1 MPSDKSEPITI
12 YRKSLRWRES
22 AEARSGHVCKHLC
35 KLSLQQKWSNFLVY
49 SKVYF
54 GNLNGSYMSYAKKK
68 NCYLCESSVSVG
80 EGTVPLCK
88 PTKNKEFCGKSF
100 CKAGSIILS
109 DLIKSVGINC
119 DKLTVDDSQS
129 SVCKKCARKIVNC
142 CTLFHELQEVFR
154 SKVKTAPGLRD
165 LEAGDGG
172 SIKRLHSDNSPS
184 GLTPG
189 SKKQRDTTS
198 RERASGCR
206 AKKSLFDLN
215 SAWTERERVEDSVA
229 NLMCLPVAKPTIK
242 DDHSTSVVK
251 VGL

>member
-1 MPSDKSEPITI
+1 M
-12 YRKSLRWRES
+12 RKRRIAISVRAAFRLVKVLFLFVNPPKTRNS
-22 AEARSGHVCKHLC
+22 AEKVFA
-35 KLSLQQKWSNFLVY
+35 KLEVF
-49 SKVYF
+49 
-54 GNLNGSYMSYAKKK
+54 
-68 NCYLCESSVSVG
+68 
-80 EGTVPLCK
+80 
-88 PTKNKEFCGKSF
+88 
-100 CKAGSIILS
+100 ILS

-129 SVCKKCARKIVNC
+129 SVCKKCAKKIVNC

-154 SKVKTAPGLRD
+154 SKVKTAPGLRN

-172 SIKRLHSDNSPS
+172 SKRLHSDNSPS

-215 SAWTERERVEDSVA
+215 SAWSERERVEDSVA
-229 NLMCLPVAKPTIK
+229 NLMCLPVAKPTAARKITP
-242 DDHSTSVVK
+242 DRR
-251 VGL
+251 LI